1 MIQCTFAT
9 GIEERRD
16 RRWFKSAGKPG
27 VAGTSDSNAHAAA
40 IGRARSSYILFG
52 TDIECGKK
60 KKESDPKKQMIP
72 TNSPI
77 HTINALH
84 IKS

>member
-27 VAGTSDSNAHAAA
+27 VAGTSDSDVHAAA

-52 TDIECGKK
+52 TDIEEKIYRK
-60 KKESDPKKQMIP
+60 VTTKKQMIP